1 MADGLKSNA
10 FSPLFVSQIHLTW
23 ITTSVLVCPG
33 KVWLFS
39 SFFLSVSCCP
49 VVFVL
54 LSLSL
59 FKRFFF
65 PRPLTSSF
73 QQWLTSSW
81 KLSSMEEQCLALQS
95 EPFLLCTPVRWS
107 VFAATWTYCGE
118 TVQHWACCFLLSAA
132 GVFLWP
138 RGAHRRGS
146 GS

>member
-1 MADGLKSNA
+1 MADGLKRSA
-10 FSPLFVSQIHLTW
+10 FSPLFISQIHLTW

-39 SFFLSVSCCP
+39 LLLLSVCCCP
-49 VVFVL
+49 AVFVL

-59 FKRFFF
+59 FKYIF
-65 PRPLTSSF
+65 SSSHIF
-73 QQWLTSSW
+73 LFIQQWLTSSW

-107 VFAATWTYCGE
+107 VLTATWTYCGE
-118 TVQHWACCFLLSAA
+118 TVKRWLSYFVLSAA

-138 RGAHRRGS
+138 RGAHWGGS